1 MGHITKMKSHEFRCL
16 SHSHLYRQNLFNY
29 TSLYC
34 TSQTWHIFYK
44 LKPGFCAPGSAWKV
58 GMETSPARHGHLV
71 PVPGGPA
78 HQRAHYLNIILSF
91 YCSLLWPQCSLHLPL
106 KGKPTLAETS
116 NPGHSAH
123 LTLTVVRSPSVSDQF
138 AKLFVAAWTP
148 SQRRDAPPLILSLCK
163 TEIFC
168 SPWIFFVLILSV

>member
-1 MGHITKMKSHEFRCL
+1 MEQFVGLIQLRPEITHRHKLNFHHLRIIHPETVGRVTRMKFHEFRCL

-34 TSQTWHIFYK
+34 ASQTWHIFYK

-78 HQRAHYLNIILSF
+78 HQRAHYLNIIL
-91 YCSLLWPQCSLHLPL
+91 C
-106 KGKPTLAETS
+106 
-116 NPGHSAH
+116 
-123 LTLTVVRSPSVSDQF
+123 
-138 AKLFVAAWTP
+138 LFIVP
-148 SQRRDAPPLILSLCK
+148 CYD
-163 TEIFC
+163 
-168 SPWIFFVLILSV
+168 LSVPCIFL